1 MSKIIEMDESKPSIN
16 IGNIE
21 GEMLKFP
28 QADCPV
34 SHYFGDGIYIREV
47 VLQAGIIAIGHEQKF
62 DQMNVMISGKVA
74 MLNVDGTIKV
84 LEAPLTFMGKAGRK
98 IGYVIETCIW
108 QNIYATDE
116 KNIDKLEELYLNKS
130 DEWKLN
136 HEQLKALDAQ
146 KIEDDRI
153 DFYKALSELE
163 VDAETVREQS
173 EFTGD
178 QIAMP
183 APYDSIVST
192 RSSDIHGIG
201 LFLSFPMVAES
212 VIAPARISGKR
223 TPAGRYVNHSKSP
236 NCYYRHDENGDI
248 FLIAKY
254 NIDGCKGGSVGT
266 ELTVDYRQAVDVNHR
281 SIEKCQE

>member
-1 MSKIIEMDESKPSIN
+1 MSEIVELSENKPSVS
-16 IGNIE
+16 IGAME
-21 GEMLKFP
+21 REMLKFP

-74 MLNVDGTIKV
+74 MLNDDGTVKV
-84 LEAPLTFMGKAGRK
+84 LEAPLTFVGKAGRK

-108 QNIYATDE
+108 QNIYATNE
-116 KNIDKLEELYLNKS
+116 RNIDKLEEFYLNKS
-130 DEWKLN
+130 EGWKLSYD
-136 HEQLKALDAQ
+136 QIKTLDSK
-146 KIEDDRI
+146 KIEEDRN
-153 DFYKALSELE
+153 DFYVAISDLG
-163 VDAETVREQS
+163 VDIETVSEQS
-173 EFTGD
+173 QFSGD
-178 QIAMP
+178 QINMP
-183 APYDSIVST
+183 APYDSILSV
-192 RSSDIHGIG
+192 RNSDIHGMG

-212 VIAPARISGKR
+212 VIAPARILGKR

-236 NCYYRHDENGDI
+236 NCYYKHDENGDI

-254 NIDGCKGGSVGT
+254 NIDGCKGGSSGT

-281 SIEKCQE
+281 SFKKCQE